1 MILKIIIS
9 VILGSLIG
17 LERERHGKVVGV
29 RTLSLICLGAT
40 LFTLM
45 SPFGYGDESRV
56 VAQIVSGVGFLGA
69 GIIFKNGDN
78 IYGLT
83 TAATILVSAAIGCL
97 IGMGMFLEASVGC
110 LVIVVINMFFKH
122 FKCETNKKFN
132 SENM

>member
-78 IYGLT
+78 IYLHIESADSIVPSKLSPLLRT
-83 TAATILVSAAIGCL
+83 NQTMVCCWIPVSL
-97 IGMGMFLEASVGC
+97 FL
-110 LVIVVINMFFKH
+110 LLLHIFI
-122 FKCETNKKFN
+122 
-132 SENM
+132 